1 MKVSYIAHLYVKIAI
16 NVASKKPQ
24 SNVSD
29 KMKIIM
35 TIQMEEDGK
44 NFSVTSRPHE
54 SITKALCE
62 IGAMAEDH
70 RRMIKRGRRY

>member
-1 MKVSYIAHLYVKIAI
+1 
-16 NVASKKPQ
+16 
-24 SNVSD
+24 
-29 KMKIIM
+29 MKIIM